1 MEQPTDSGPRLPQA
15 VALRYDPKRDAA
27 PEVVAKGRGLI
38 AEAIVARAREAGVF
52 VHESPQLVQLL
63 MAVDLDSQIPP
74 ALYTAVAE
82 LLAWLWRLDA
92 AGDAAPEMPK

>member
-1 MEQPTDSGPRLPQA
+1 MEQPTDSDTRLPQA

-92 AGDAAPEMPK
+92 AGDATPEMPK